1 MCPLI
6 GKEEESDGGRER
18 GCTDGSFF
26 LSVFVPPTSLYASFT
41 LAGKKGGG
49 GARTSVFSTLDPE
62 RNKKI
67 GGKSRLCLNRAF
79 PLHFFFLKSQL
90 GGESG
95 SRNWAGMA
103 ALEPP
108 AAKKGERIISPFLA
122 FESDLVRGDLKYGLD
137 ARHIFSFS
145 TPPLARKKP

>member
-1 MCPLI
+1 MRRRAFFPLSPVWSCVCPLI

-79 PLHFFFLKSQL
+79 PLHIFFEKSV
-90 GGESG
+90 GGKVGHAIGQEWLNQ
-95 SRNWAGMA
+95 SR
-103 ALEPP
+103 PRRRR
-108 AAKKGERIISPFLA
+108 ER
-122 FESDLVRGDLKYGLD
+122 GLYLPSLLSN
-137 ARHIFSFS
+137 RIW
-145 TPPLARKKP
+145 

>member
-1 MCPLI
+1 MCVLSSSSS
-6 GKEEESDGGRER
+6 SDRKRGERWREGG
-18 GCTDGSFF
+18 CPDGSFF
-26 LSVFVPPTSLYASFT
+26 LSVFVSPSSYASFT
-41 LAGKKGGG
+41 LAGKKEGG
-49 GARTSVFSTLDPE
+49 GARTRVFSTLDPE

-79 PLHFFFLKSQL
+79 PLHFFFEKSV

-145 TPPLARKKP
+145 PLL